1 MFKLFIILVTML
13 GFGFVASAQPE
24 QDTVKRIDSTLY
36 KITTSDK
43 NEILGY
49 IIKKDAREILIR
61 TLENREFYIPQY
73 SIKNI
78 EQVDGTK
85 INSRGE
91 YVGEDKFATRYFITT
106 NGLPLKKGDN
116 YIQWN
121 LFGPDF
127 QFGLADNF
135 GVGVMTSWFGIP
147 IIGTIKKSFQINENT
162 HFALGGLVGTGSWA
176 LPDWGGALPFAT
188 FSKGDRS
195 KNIAIS
201 GGYGAVWQPVYH
213 YQSNG
218 NGFSKTELGGRALM
232 SIAGMVKVSP
242 KISLVF
248 DSFIV
253 FNGKSIEE
261 QYIGQVWNDQTQT
274 YENQTFTTVI
284 RKPGLGLFIPGIRWH
299 QEEGR
304 AFQFGFTGVIT
315 DGEFLPLPIPMVQWY
330 RSF

>member
-1 MFKLFIILVTML
+1 ML
-13 GFGFVASAQPE
+13 MSIGLNSISVAQTSEPI
-24 QDTVKRIDSTLY
+24 VNNSDSTVY
-36 KITTSDK
+36 RIITNDK
-43 NEILGY
+43 HEFLGY
-49 IIKKDAREILIR
+49 ILKQDAREVLFK
-61 TLENREFYIPQY
+61 TLDNREFYIPQY
-73 SIKNI
+73 SIKTI
-78 EQVDGTK
+78 EPVDMSK
-85 INSRGE
+85 VNSNGK
-91 YVGEDKFATRYFITT
+91 YIGEDKFATRYFITT

-147 IIGTIKKSFQINENT
+147 IIGTIKKSFQINDNT
-162 HFALGGLVGTGSWA
+162 HFALGGLVGTGSWG

-201 GGYGAVWQPVYH
+201 GGYGVVWQPGYL
-213 YQSNG
+213 
-218 NGFSKTELGGRALM
+218 KTEVGGRALM
-232 SIAGMVKVSP
+232 SVAGMIKVSP

-253 FNGKSIEE
+253 FVGKPVER
-261 QYIGQVWNDQTQT
+261 QYTALVWNNQTQT
-274 YENQTFTTVI
+274 YEDQTITTII
-284 RKPGLGLFIPGIRWH
+284 RKPGIGLFIPGIRWH
-299 QEEGR
+299 QEEGK
-304 AFQFGFTGVIT
+304 ALQFGFTGIVA
-315 DGEFLPLPIPMVQWY
+315 DGSFLSIPIPMVQWY

>member
-1 MFKLFIILVTML
+1 MYKLLIILVTML

-85 INSRGE
+85 LNSRGE

-135 GVGVMTSWFGIP
+135 GIGVMTSWFGIP

-201 GGYGAVWQPVYH
+201 GGYGAVWQP
-213 YQSNG
+213 G
-218 NGFSKTELGGRALM
+218 NHGKSIVNGRALM
-232 SIAGMVKVSP
+232 SVAGMLKVSS
-242 KISLVF
+242 KISLIF
-248 DSFIV
+248 DSFII
-253 FNGKSIEE
+253 FNSRVKE
-261 QYIGQVWNDQTQT
+261 QYGNQL
-274 YENQTFTTVI
+274 YEYN
-284 RKPGLGLFIPGIRWH
+284 KPGLGLFIPGIRWH

-304 AFQFGFTGVIT
+304 AFQFGFTGVVT